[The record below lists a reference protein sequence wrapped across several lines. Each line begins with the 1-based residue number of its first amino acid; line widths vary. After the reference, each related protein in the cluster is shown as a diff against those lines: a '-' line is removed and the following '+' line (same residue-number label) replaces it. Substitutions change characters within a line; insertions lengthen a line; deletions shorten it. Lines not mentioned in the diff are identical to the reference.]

1 MPSRRTAIPTL
12 RTTDIAAAQS
22 ALAAADPVMG
32 QLMERIGPLGLRP
45 GYRLSPYQRLFG
57 AIVYQQLSGSAAS
70 TILGRVRALFGDED
84 AVPEPAAVL
93 EMPDGKMRGAGLSQA
108 KMLAIQDLARK
119 SLEGLLPELAEARRL
134 DDEALIERLVVVR
147 GIGRW
152 TAEMLLIGGLGRP
165 DVLPVADLGIQ
176 KGFRIAY
183 RTRKLP
189 DPARILRHGR
199 RWQPYRT
206 IASWYLWRATDSVG
220 G

>member
-1 MPSRRTAIPTL
+1 MA
-12 RTTDIAAAQS
+12 
-22 ALAAADPVMG
+22 
-32 QLMERIGPLGLRP
+32 RIGPLGLRP

-57 AIVYQQLSGSAAS
+57 AIVYQQLSGQAAS
-70 TILGRVRALFGDED
+70 TILGRVRALFGDDD

-119 SLEGLLPELAEARRL
+119 SLEGVLPELAEARQL

-189 DPARILRHGR
+189 DPSRILRHGR

-206 IASWYLWRATDSVG
+206 IASWYLWRATDSNEG
-220 G
+220 